1 MTIKH
6 SEKET
11 DKLFIFLLL
20 QIILMISSMMALKLE
35 KVYETE
41 TKMDQ
46 ISGGREWR
54 DIILGEKKWNLG
66 KSLGGARNLVW

>member
-11 DKLFIFLLL
+11 DKLFIFLHL

-54 DIILGEKKWNLG
+54 DIILGEKSGIWG
-66 KSLGGARNLVW
+66 SLWAELET